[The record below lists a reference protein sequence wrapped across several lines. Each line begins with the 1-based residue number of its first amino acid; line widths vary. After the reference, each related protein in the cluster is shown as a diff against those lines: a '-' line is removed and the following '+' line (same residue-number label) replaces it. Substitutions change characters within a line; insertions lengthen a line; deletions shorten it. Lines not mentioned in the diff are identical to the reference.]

1 MSAEWNVSD
10 RDYELLS
17 AYLDGGLAVA
27 ERQALERRLAAEP
40 QLRDELAALRETV
53 SLLHQLPPL
62 KAPRNFTLTPAMV
75 GQRVTPRR
83 GVLSIVTSP
92 AFSAVTA
99 AAAVFVMLLG
109 VFLTVQ
115 TGGMSQ
121 SVAPIAM
128 QVTGAASLM
137 SPANTGDV
145 TTERSLDTV
154 GSTSN
159 QGVPLGGMG
168 GDAAKSTTDAPP
180 TSPTP
185 PPEMDIA
192 TTASAPGV
200 LAASAPQSQGTVEEI
215 NAADSGAGAGAPSMA
230 FAVPAGTQAGE
241 QIFNTYAVTETPEA
255 AAADSNFAAASLAQP
270 PEPGNRQETNVAS
283 LPTAAAMLTLPPT
296 STPLPTFAPP
306 TVSPIPAVTENQAQ
320 TNATDALRG
329 DGFLQEESPAPAD
342 DAATVVTSLPE
353 LPVNVILLGVGILLL
368 IVAGITTFIR
378 RRS

>member
-17 AYLDGGLAVA
+17 AYLDGGLAAV

-75 GQRVTPRR
+75 GQRVPPRR

-92 AFSAVTA
+92 AFSVVTA
-99 AAAVFVMLLG
+99 AAAMFVMLLG

-115 TGGMSQ
+115 TGGMPQ

-128 QVTGAASLM
+128 QSTFAASPM
-137 SPANTGDV
+137 SPTITDDV

-154 GSTSN
+154 GATSN

-185 PPEMDIA
+185 PPEFYMA
-192 TTASAPGV
+192 ATASAPGV
-200 LAASAPQSQGTVEEI
+200 LAASAPQSQGATEEI
-215 NAADSGAGAGAPSMA
+215 S
-230 FAVPAGTQAGE
+230 
-241 QIFNTYAVTETPEA
+241 
-255 AAADSNFAAASLAQP
+255 AAADFLAQARVR
-270 PEPGNRQETNVAS
+270 RQW
-283 LPTAAAMLTLPPT
+283 
-296 STPLPTFAPP
+296 
-306 TVSPIPAVTENQAQ
+306 
-320 TNATDALRG
+320 
-329 DGFLQEESPAPAD
+329 
-342 DAATVVTSLPE
+342 
-353 LPVNVILLGVGILLL
+353 LLL
-368 IVAGITTFIR
+368 SRLKPSQVSRFLIPM
-378 RRS
+378 RSPDA